1 MSVVVANLSASE
13 DYFRFFGLEQ
23 QFNLDLSALD
33 QAYLAIQKEVHPD
46 RHARGSDSEKRLA
59 MQMATLA
66 NTAFQTLKNPIQR
79 GLYLCQLHGVD
90 AHLETNTAMPAAF
103 LMKQMDWRESLE
115 EHEEDLN
122 ALELLATE
130 VDQSKRDTL
139 AEIAQAVDGAKNY
152 DRAAEL
158 LRGLLFIDKF
168 ALELDDAISALVEL

>member
-1 MSVVVANLSASE
+1 MVNPSASD
-13 DYFRFFGLEQ
+13 DYFRFFGVEQ
-23 QFNLDLSALD
+23 KFNLDLSALD

-46 RHARGSDSEKRLA
+46 RHARGSDTEQRLA

-90 AHLETNTAMPAAF
+90 ARLETNTAMPAAF
-103 LMKQMDWRESLE
+103 LMKQMEWRESLE
-115 EHEEDLN
+115 DQDEDLG
-122 ALELLATE
+122 ALEALAEE

-139 AEIAQAVDGAKNY
+139 AEITQAIDGAKNY
-152 DRAAEL
+152 ERAAEL

-168 ALELDDAISALVEL
+168 ALELDDAISVLV

>member
-1 MSVVVANLSASE
+1 MSVVVVNPSASD

-23 QFNLDLSALD
+23 QFNIDLSALD

-46 RHARGSDSEKRLA
+46 RHARGSDAEQRLA

-66 NTAFQTLKNPIQR
+66 NTALQTLKNPIQR

-90 AHLETNTAMPAAF
+90 ARLETNTAMPAAF
-103 LMKQMDWRESLE
+103 LMKQMEWRESLE
-115 EHEEDLN
+115 DQDEDLG
-122 ALELLATE
+122 ALEALAEE

-139 AEIAQAVDGAKNY
+139 VEITQAIDAAKNY
-152 DRAAEL
+152 ERAAEL

-168 ALELDDAISALVEL
+168 ALELDEAISALV

>member
-1 MSVVVANLSASE
+1 MVNPSASD
-13 DYFRFFGLEQ
+13 DYFRFFGFEHK
-23 QFNLDLSALD
+23 FNLDLSALD

-46 RHARGSDSEKRLA
+46 RHARGSDTEQRLA

-90 AHLETNTAMPAAF
+90 ARLETNTAMPAAF
-103 LMKQMDWRESLE
+103 LMKQMEWRESLE
-115 EHEEDLN
+115 DQDEDLG
-122 ALELLATE
+122 ALEALAEE
-130 VDQSKRDTL
+130 VEQSKRDTL
-139 AEIAQAVDGAKNY
+139 AEITQAIDGAKNY

-168 ALELDDAISALVEL
+168 ALELDDAISVLV